1 MNLFKLINFKKKL
14 LLFFITFSLFLFSYN
29 PVISQGDSSL
39 KKQINKQTQKG
50 SGYGENVEPKKPQVL
65 IANIIKVVLTLVGS
79 FFIVLLLMAA
89 YNLATS
95 RGESDKIDKAKKTV
109 LRATVGLVI
118 VLMSY
123 SITVLVSQAIL
134 SSSGQ
139 GSYDYKPGERDRLRV
154 EPFGN

>member
-1 MNLFKLINFKKKL
+1 MISLNKLKKIFFFLIMTSFFVINP
-14 LLFFITFSLFLFSYN
+14 FFVS
-29 PVISQGDSSL
+29 SQGL
-39 KKQINKQTQKG
+39 KSEVNKQIQEG

-89 YNLATS
+89 YDLATS